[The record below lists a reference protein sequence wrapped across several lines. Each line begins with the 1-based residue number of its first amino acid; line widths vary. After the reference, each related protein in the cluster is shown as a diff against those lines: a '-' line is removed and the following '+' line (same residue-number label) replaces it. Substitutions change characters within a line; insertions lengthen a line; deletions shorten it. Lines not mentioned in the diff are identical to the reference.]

1 MENFGALNWVIVVAY
16 LLANL
21 LLGWFMSR
29 KISTAEDY
37 YIGDRSA
44 PWWAIG
50 ISVIATYVSALSF
63 LGGPAWAYGDGMAAL
78 AIHINYPLVIF
89 IVVVFFLPFF
99 YSSGVASIYDYLER
113 RFGKKSRAIMSV
125 LFLISQTI
133 TTASILTATA
143 FVITFATGIEPKTA
157 IIVMSTIVVGYT
169 LMGGMNAVIWT
180 DVLQGFILFIG
191 AGVIFYILVGEVS
204 PMSGALTM
212 LGENDKLNP
221 LNWSVDFSVTPTVWA
236 GVVAMT
242 LFHVTVY
249 GSNQMMVQRTL
260 GAKSMGDAKKSY
272 LLMGFV
278 AFFIYFLFFF
288 IGALLYVYFKGKEFV
303 EPNQIILIF
312 ANMLAIP
319 GLMGIIAAAILSAS
333 MSSLSSALNSLATIS
348 VLDFYQPYMRK
359 HENER
364 HYLFVSRIFTICWAV
379 LIIPVAF
386 AFIDSKGSILETFTE
401 VSSYF
406 VGAKLAMFGL
416 GFFSKHTTER
426 GLITGVI
433 AGFIGLY
440 VFAVGIPFTDW
451 TPPSIAWPWFVV
463 IGGAI
468 NIVVSISASLLLD
481 GKQEVWH
488 EHTVKGQQ
496 LKFAAEGRPEKVNG
510 WYVVP
515 GKVDKI
521 VWLLPVLFVF
531 IILFLAYFSTLG

>member
-204 PMSGALTM
+204 PMSEALTM

-288 IGALLYVYFKGKEFV
+288 IGALL
-303 EPNQIILIF
+303 
-312 ANMLAIP
+312 
-319 GLMGIIAAAILSAS
+319 
-333 MSSLSSALNSLATIS
+333 
-348 VLDFYQPYMRK
+348 
-359 HENER
+359 
-364 HYLFVSRIFTICWAV
+364 
-379 LIIPVAF
+379 
-386 AFIDSKGSILETFTE
+386 
-401 VSSYF
+401 
-406 VGAKLAMFGL
+406 
-416 GFFSKHTTER
+416 
-426 GLITGVI
+426 
-433 AGFIGLY
+433 
-440 VFAVGIPFTDW
+440 
-451 TPPSIAWPWFVV
+451 
-463 IGGAI
+463 
-468 NIVVSISASLLLD
+468 
-481 GKQEVWH
+481 
-488 EHTVKGQQ
+488 
-496 LKFAAEGRPEKVNG
+496 
-510 WYVVP
+510 
-515 GKVDKI
+515 
-521 VWLLPVLFVF
+521 
-531 IILFLAYFSTLG
+531 